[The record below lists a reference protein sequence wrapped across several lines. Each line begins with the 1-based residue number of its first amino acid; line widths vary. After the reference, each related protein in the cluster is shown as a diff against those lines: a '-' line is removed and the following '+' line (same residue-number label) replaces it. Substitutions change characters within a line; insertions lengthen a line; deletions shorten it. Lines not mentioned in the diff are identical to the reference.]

1 MPRAKF
7 KLTEKRKRALA
18 KAQRIAYGKR
28 VTEKF
33 KKTLE
38 RKRAINKHLSG
49 RGLLTLREPSLTRK
63 RSFNG

>member
-38 RKRAINKHLSG
+38 RKRAINIARAK
-49 RGLLTLREPSLTRK
+49 
-63 RSFNG
+63 FNTKEVF